1 MVRSSARA
9 GRPKDAVFLQRK
21 ALLELLS
28 ITRYYTDSW
37 GAYRRPRK
45 AGAHQPGPCNTE
57 KIARKPL
64 TLRTQITRLRCKT
77 LRKQARLQY
86 ADGPAY
92 VFACAI
98 ISLCAGA
105 SA

>member
-45 AGAHQPGPCNTE
+45 ADAHQPGTCNT
-57 KIARKPL
+57 
-64 TLRTQITRLRCKT
+64 
-77 LRKQARLQY
+77 
-86 ADGPAY
+86 
-92 VFACAI
+92 
-98 ISLCAGA
+98 
-105 SA
+105 